1 MHNASGGSIL
11 KIWRL
16 TYSLLATKR
25 AQKVNEYIL
34 RIYPLT
40 FCASIRQRELVLSF
54 MINFRWIKLILITL
68 EFDIR
73 SEQVALGWKTLT
85 REVVRNGMNY
95 RRG

>member
-1 MHNASGGSIL
+1 MHNAYGGSIL

-40 FCASIRQRELVLSF
+40 FYAFIRQRELVLSF

-85 REVVRNGMNY
+85 REVVRNGMDY

>member
-1 MHNASGGSIL
+1 MEINLFVISNQESS
-11 KIWRL
+11 K
-16 TYSLLATKR
+16 SS
-25 AQKVNEYIL
+25 
-34 RIYPLT
+34 RIYITNL

-73 SEQVALGWKTLT
+73 SEQVALDWKTLT
-85 REVVRNGMNY
+85 REVVRNGMDY